1 MKLKIL
7 TLTLCA
13 CIGLISGCA
22 AKRANQTNPAPITQ
36 GESLNYDN
44 AQISIHNR
52 AIAKSLV
59 LIHQQGFVNDE
70 YFGKLSSA
78 QIRITKLHKDL
89 TPLLKSNASALA
101 SKDKVTAILNEI
113 KAVASQMVADGSV
126 GIVNPDSKNA
136 VLTDISALISSAT
149 SIYSIIES
157 LRASAVP
164 WCGTAIGMDSH
175 STAVLT
181 DAGSIPVCVTI
192 SEVR

>member
-1 MKLKIL
+1 MKKLITIL
-7 TLTLCA
+7 TLMIA
-13 CIGLISGCA
+13 CIFLISGCA
-22 AKRANQTNPAPITQ
+22 AKRANTANPAPITQ

-70 YFGKLSSA
+70 YFGKLSAA

-89 TPLLKSNASALA
+89 TPLLVTNASAA
-101 SKDKVTAILNEI
+101 AGKDKVTAILNEI
-113 KAVASQMVADGSV
+113 RAVASQMVADGSV

-136 VLTDISALISSAT
+136 VLADINALISSAN

-157 LRASAVP
+157 LQAQVYYPCKPGYASIVN
-164 WCGTAIGMDSH
+164 DSQ
-175 STAVLT
+175 S
-181 DAGSIPVCVTI
+181 VCVAVNL